1 MGNLTHK
8 LRSTA
13 DDTLKVQYMVY
24 LEAGPVG
31 TCSVVVTAQ
40 ILCYKNPPIDWKM
53 SNLQLL
59 V

>member
-13 DDTLKVQYMVY
+13 DDTLKVQCIVY

-31 TCSVVVTAQ
+31 TCSVVMTAQ
-40 ILCYKNPPIDWKM
+40 ILTV
-53 SNLQLL
+53 LQKPTL
-59 V
+59 